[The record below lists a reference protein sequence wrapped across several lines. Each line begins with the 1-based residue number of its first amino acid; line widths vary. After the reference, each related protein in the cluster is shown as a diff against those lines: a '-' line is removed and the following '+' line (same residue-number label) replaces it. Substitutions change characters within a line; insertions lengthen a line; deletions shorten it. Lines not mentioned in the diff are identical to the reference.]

1 LRNRHALIDGKVLK
15 SQAEIRIV
23 SSDNIDSM
31 NAINGVAKS
40 LVEAIDEWGKTV
52 INRQRTK
59 GARK

>member
-31 NAINGVAKS
+31 NAINAAAKS
-40 LVEAIDEWGKTV
+40 LVAAIDEWRKTV
-52 INRQRTK
+52 INRQRSK
-59 GARK
+59 GATK